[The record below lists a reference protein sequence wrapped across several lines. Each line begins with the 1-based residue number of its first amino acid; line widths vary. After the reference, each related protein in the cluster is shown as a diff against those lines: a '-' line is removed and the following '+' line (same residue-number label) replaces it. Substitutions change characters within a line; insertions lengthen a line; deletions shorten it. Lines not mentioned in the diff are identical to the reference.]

1 MESPTK
7 RRQTKT
13 KRNFTTRTLT
23 FVDMSNLSYLSKSN
37 LVAPPK
43 RAIIDLPQTTAS
55 PILEEDDDSHTGSDD
70 DDTETMIV
78 TVDTAETIAK
88 NIIDQLINVVIEAE
102 TVETGGDIE
111 DNDMILDNIS
121 NIHK

>member
-1 MESPTK
+1 
-7 RRQTKT
+7 
-13 KRNFTTRTLT
+13 
-23 FVDMSNLSYLSKSN
+23 MSNLSYLSKSN
-37 LVAPPK
+37 LIPPPK

-55 PILEEDDDSHTGSDD
+55 PILEEDDDSHTGSDE
-70 DDTETMIV
+70 DTETMIV

-111 DNDMILDNIS
+111 DNDKILDNIS